1 MNNNFYEYLQD
12 LNKNIKLKI
21 LKREYKIKYLKQ
33 IGGASNSLISVQPK
47 INIVERLKTEVDRL
61 KVIREV
67 IDQNIHL
74 ADKTRYDAAHEQL
87 KNVTTKLEELTKTL
101 DLPGTNIDN
110 LESFLNKLSLFDSQ
124 ITRKDGSVRIDLEK
138 HKDIIIAPVITP
150 EFQKLPGE
158 LINEMNKEMEE
169 VIKKINE
176 LDRSDNEHFKEL
188 NKDID
193 NVLRNIKE
201 KIAEII
207 FFNTTISKKII
218 EINESLGITTFKID
232 DKCFIINNS
241 EIIDL
246 ISIEQLYGMTQ
257 SQKQDEQVKELNDTG
272 LKRQQQKVSD
282 RITVFNPDFKKID
295 IDSLIIPRFETMR
308 GGMYYI
314 IPDKLRQITINI
326 YEIWVKKMKI
336 IGEGERQKNIEEYE
350 KNRSDIDAKY
360 LELNDNI
367 RENTL
372 IIDKIIERYQN
383 IKKIYRD
390 IDKKIKEE
398 IKTIKKNIDEL
409 NKSIPDL
416 LESHNSKIIYSK
428 IEKANTEL
436 LKIKDKIVRIDDY
449 FVRLKKEIKDEK
461 NKTYQSDIG
470 SIQERLGV
478 LENKI
483 VNPEKINR
491 MNDDYINKII
501 SIFTD
506 DKHGYKIL
514 KLLTLDSYS
523 EITNDDTN
531 KQVKEKRMEK
541 IVKKFK
547 FDPIRILEC
556 YKEKCNNQVNIDKFI
571 SDRKKKGLTF
581 KGIIF
586 SKLEGP
592 DSDILDISSVK
603 KEGIEK
609 LYDKI
614 IKNNELI
621 INKEKNDQE
630 TKEKIKELKNEMKQI
645 QTEYDKQQNEIDQY
659 GGSFEE
665 WNLYRDKLV
674 IMRSLIDSYKKEY
687 NQFNINVYNF
697 NKLYI
702 DLYFHQLYI
711 TSYIER
717 YLMHHHNTI
726 YNYISRGMIYYYLD
740 IIKRIK
746 KFINEKQG
754 DKVIDYFKKNH
765 QINLLI
771 LENFLQKLFDNW
783 SLYLKINITDE
794 KQREKMNTTKLN
806 LLDDRITDPKLK
818 FNIFL
823 FNMFKDILD
832 TYSSL
837 YSPPVG
843 AYLRINDV
851 NKKLADNLKIFYSSD
866 NVNLIEK
873 SLDKCSELTSL
884 KSLQQITSNDDIK
897 NLSIFIKNVKNMGF
911 KSIFDPYGFENN
923 ETLSLYM
930 SIPNFLS
937 QSRSILIITYG
948 YSGVGKTF
956 TIFGNQENHG
966 ILQKS
971 LQNIRNKKGIKVRA
985 FEIYGVALPYKS
997 YWNNKTPENYNHS
1010 IFSYEYPYNSG
1021 DPIEYKDER
1030 MKKYLDEI
1038 KNPFDTDDTYTELN
1052 DKDINDFNNYIKRID
1067 AHRTKVG
1074 RIKETINNPV
1084 SSRSII
1090 IFEFKIKIDDDKQVY
1105 FIIMDLPGKEDVK
1118 GTYVYNDNISDK
1130 KYGINI
1136 KKKIIKDYPM
1146 KDKNNDPL
1154 RAAIFLN
1161 PMFISV
1167 FPKIAK
1173 QFISSNLK
1181 IDTYYKV
1188 LYKGQPYFKHT
1199 LKQILELKS
1208 ILDNDILHDFGKGIN
1223 GLESNSNN
1231 NIVKQNFF
1239 NSFKSAEFF
1248 RYIIDNNLLNV
1259 LIDFYNH
1266 EILDLSPEQIEQNYG
1281 ALPFEAF
1288 YINENILDLID
1299 VLGKKV
1305 NKDYVKNKEKIMP
1318 DFFNEN
1324 VNIKDHKSFGNE
1336 FSNEQSSQSYF
1347 MRDLLRE
1354 KLSFDPN
1361 TVIKEYDTL
1370 LFHPYSNEEYNN
1382 GFRPEKKTLK
1392 EWFENMYVFNK
1403 SFIGKD
1409 IEPPIKT
1416 FLNNYFDEITREDG
1430 TLKNFIDN
1438 IYLFYVVQ
1446 NDHPEKCVNQIKLIS
1461 DSKDFLDIINN
1472 WK

>member
-1 MNNNFYEYLQD
+1 
-12 LNKNIKLKI
+12 
-21 LKREYKIKYLKQ
+21 
-33 IGGASNSLISVQPK
+33 
-47 INIVERLKTEVDRL
+47 
-61 KVIREV
+61 
-67 IDQNIHL
+67 
-74 ADKTRYDAAHEQL
+74 
-87 KNVTTKLEELTKTL
+87 
-101 DLPGTNIDN
+101 
-110 LESFLNKLSLFDSQ
+110 
-124 ITRKDGSVRIDLEK
+124 
-138 HKDIIIAPVITP
+138 
-150 EFQKLPGE
+150 
-158 LINEMNKEMEE
+158 
-169 VIKKINE
+169 
-176 LDRSDNEHFKEL
+176 
-188 NKDID
+188 
-193 NVLRNIKE
+193 
-201 KIAEII
+201 
-207 FFNTTISKKII
+207 
-218 EINESLGITTFKID
+218 
-232 DKCFIINNS
+232 
-241 EIIDL
+241 
-246 ISIEQLYGMTQ
+246 
-257 SQKQDEQVKELNDTG
+257 VKELNEAG

-282 RITVFNPDFKKID
+282 RISVFNPDFKKID

-326 YEIWVKKMKI
+326 YEIWVKKIKTL
-336 IGEGERQKNIEEYE
+336 GEGERQKNIEEYE

-372 IIDKIIERYQN
+372 IIDKIIERYKN

-398 IKTIKKNIDEL
+398 IKTIKINIDEL
-409 NKSIPDL
+409 NKNIPDL

-436 LKIKDKIVRIDDY
+436 LRIKDKIVRIDDY
-449 FVRLKKEIKDEK
+449 FIRLKKGIKDEK

-470 SIQERLGV
+470 SIQEQIII

-483 VNPEKINR
+483 INPEKINR
-491 MNDDYINKII
+491 KNDVYINKII

-514 KLLTLDSYS
+514 KLLTLDSFS
-523 EITNDDTN
+523 EISNNDIIDSVRKKNIDKIN
-531 KQVKEKRMEK
+531 K
-541 IVKKFK
+541 IFK
-547 FDPIRILEC
+547 SDPIRILEC
-556 YKEKCNNQVNIDKFI
+556 YKEKCNNQNNINEFI
-571 SDRKKKGLTF
+571 SVRKKNKLNFNG
-581 KGIIF
+581 KIF
-586 SKLEGP
+586 SKLEGQYP
-592 DSDILDISSVK
+592 NISDFSSVDK
-603 KEGIEK
+603 KNQIEK

-659 GGSFEE
+659 GGSFEG
-665 WNLYRDKLV
+665 WNLYREKLV

-783 SLYLKINITDE
+783 SLYLKIDITNE
-794 KQREKMNTTKLN
+794 KQRDKMNTTKLN

-851 NKKLADNLKIFYSSD
+851 NKNLNDDFKIFYSRD
-866 NVNLIEK
+866 NVNLIEE
-873 SLDKCSELTSL
+873 SLDKCSKLTSIESL
-884 KSLQQITSNDDIK
+884 KQITSNDDIK
-897 NLSIFIKNVKNMGF
+897 NLPIFIKNVKNMGF

-1010 IFSYEYPYNSG
+1010 IFSYDYPYNMG
-1021 DPIEYKDER
+1021 DPIEYKDEK
-1030 MKKYLDEI
+1030 MKEYLDEI
-1038 KNPFDTDDTYTELN
+1038 KNSFDRPDTYTELN

-1136 KKKIIKDYPM
+1136 KQEIIRDYPN

-1167 FPKIAK
+1167 FPKIAE
-1173 QFISSNLK
+1173 QFISSNLI
-1181 IDTYYKV
+1181 IDKDYEV
-1188 LYKGQPYFKHT
+1188 LHMGQPYTKYKLYKI
-1199 LKQILELKS
+1199 LKLEFSL
-1208 ILDNDILHDFGKGIN
+1208 NNYILHDFGKGIN
-1223 GLESNSNN
+1223 TLESNPNN

-1248 RYIIDNNLLNV
+1248 RYIIENNLLNV

-1266 EILDLSPEQIEQNYG
+1266 TILDLSPEQIEQNYG

-1299 VLGKKV
+1299 VLGEKVKKY
-1305 NKDYVKNKEKIMP
+1305 YVKNKEKIMP

-1324 VNIKDHKSFGNE
+1324 VNIKDHKRFGND

-1361 TVIKEYDTL
+1361 IVIKEYDTL
-1370 LFHPYSNEEYNN
+1370 SFHPYSVDDYNN
-1382 GFRPEKKTLK
+1382 GFRPVTKTLK

-1409 IEPPIKT
+1409 IEPPIKK
-1416 FLNNYFDEITREDG
+1416 FLNNYFDVITREDE

-1461 DSKDFLDIINN
+1461 DSKDFLDIINS